1 MKNANLIAMFFL
13 SGALA
18 AGMTGCKHRSPN
30 TLNIPDNG
38 GPPST
43 SAQPGPG
50 VGEATANPNPTFTE
64 PIALDNGAY
73 APLFNGPHNED
84 REKFQADTIYFDF
97 DSSTIKASEESKLQE
112 VANYFKA
119 NTKVEGLI
127 IEGNCDE
134 RGTEKYNRS
143 LGERRALA
151 AREYLANLGVNPQR
165 LKTVTYGASRPV
177 DSGHA
182 ESAWKKNRRDDFIL
196 VTPK

>member
-1 MKNANLIAMFFL
+1 MFFL
-13 SGALA
+13 SGALV
-18 AGMTGCKHRSPN
+18 AGMTGCKHRPIN
-30 TLNIPDNG
+30 TTDIPDNG
-38 GPPST
+38 GRPLNS
-43 SAQPGPG
+43 SQGPGPG
-50 VGEATANPNPTFTE
+50 VGETTANPNPITTE
-64 PIALDNGAY
+64 PIALDNGAFT
-73 APLFNGPHNED
+73 PLFNGPHNED

-97 DSSTIKASEESKLQE
+97 DSSTIKASEDSKLQE

-119 NTKVEGLI
+119 NTKLEGLI

-134 RGTEKYNRS
+134 RGTEKYNLS

-165 LKTVTYGASRPV
+165 LKTITYGASRPV
-177 DSGHA
+177 DPGHA